1 MVFGQREMVSVGG
14 IEVFVEASEQ
24 FRHGKVHAAVAKVN
38 GGVDKHGFF
47 IAGAEKVSAP
57 EVAMKQRW
65 FLLRED
71 GSQFAIE
78 WVEHFLNC
86 FVEIAIFSGQLY
98 LWPEPAVFEE

>member
-1 MVFGQREMVSVGG
+1 MVGVGG

-38 GGVDKHGFF
+38 GRVDQHGFF
-47 IAGAEKVSAP
+47 IPGAEKISAP
-57 EVAMKQRW
+57 KVAMKQRR

-78 WVEHFLNC
+78 RVEHFLKRL
-86 FVEIAIFSGQLY
+86 VEIAIFSGQLN
-98 LWPEPAVFEE
+98 LRPEAAVLEK